1 MTASI
6 VEAMRWIGLLARLGL
21 GGVLLVAGVLKVPHP
36 EASVTAVRAYQLL
49 PTGVADAVGHALPII
64 EVIVGAT
71 LVLGVFTRWSAVIG
85 GLLMVAFIIGIASV
99 WSRGILIDCGCF
111 GDGGPDPDAMSKYP
125 WEIARDVVLLAGA
138 VLLAWRPRTPFSLD
152 SVLFPEA
159 RKVPD
164 GQEFEEV
171 R

>member
-1 MTASI
+1 
-6 VEAMRWIGLLARLGL
+6 MRWIGLLARLGL
-21 GGVLLVAGVLKVPHP
+21 GGVLLVAGALKVPHP

-49 PTGVADAVGHALPII
+49 PTEAADVVGQALPII
-64 EVIVGAT
+64 EVIVGA
-71 LVLGVFTRWSAVIG
+71 LLILGVFTRWAAVVG

-99 WSRGILIDCGCF
+99 WARGISINCGCF
-111 GDGGPDPDAMSKYP
+111 GDGGVDPDAMSKYP

-138 VLLAWRPRTPFSLD
+138 ALLAWRPRTPFSLD
-152 SVLFPEA
+152 SVLFPDT

-164 GQEFEEV
+164 GQEAELEEV